1 MKTETER
8 WIEQWLAL
16 ATGRMIV
23 WQTKWKRKK
32 FFFYCLAARSSSLV
46 FCSALTHNIQV
57 AHLAFHWI
65 RIYLAH
71 VPGKR
76 RKKRGASQDGNASWF
91 VFRWYLPALV
101 RFFNISDAHCPGL
114 VLWVGNADPLVLGY
128 HMVLYRENR
137 LCIDAQPRNLCGK
150 SDSNTGR
157 YKGCLM
163 KGSLRV
169 RMSFNMGMGMWQ
181 KTQLSWLIWNR
192 TAAPQLKV

>member
-76 RKKRGASQDGNASWF
+76 RKKEEHHRMVMQAGSYSAGTYQ
-91 VFRWYLPALV
+91 
-101 RFFNISDAHCPGL
+101 
-114 VLWVGNADPLVLGY
+114 PL
-128 HMVLYRENR
+128 
-137 LCIDAQPRNLCGK
+137 
-150 SDSNTGR
+150 SDSLIS
-157 YKGCLM
+157 LM
-163 KGSLRV
+163 RIVQVLCSELAMPILWFLVITWFCIV
-169 RMSFNMGMGMWQ
+169 RIVCVSTRNHATCVG
-181 KTQLSWLIWNR
+181 KV
-192 TAAPQLKV
+192 TAILGVTRGV